1 MKAIVFY
8 EHGGLDKLV
17 FETDHPDPQLS
28 PDRVMVRVRAVA
40 LNYFD
45 IFSRRGMPG
54 VSVPLP
60 MITGG
65 DIAGEIEQVGA
76 NVKGW
81 QSGER
86 VVINP
91 LFYVDGRMR
100 LMGET
105 APGGLCDL
113 VCVDP
118 DQLIALSDKV
128 SFEQAAAL
136 PVAYGTAQRMMVT
149 RGQVTADDRVLILG
163 ASGGV
168 GTACV
173 QIAKRAGAEVI
184 ACASS
189 AKKIA
194 GLKKL
199 GADHGINYADENM
212 IEVVHGLYG
221 KPRITGAGGVTMV
234 INFTGGETWVPSLKC
249 LGAGGR
255 LLTCG
260 ATAGVDPQTDLRYIW
275 SFEHN
280 VLGSN
285 AWTRDDLETLL
296 RLVEQG
302 EIDPVIDSVQP
313 LEQTVQAI
321 ARLEGRDVLG
331 KVILTP

>member
-1 MKAIVFY
+1 MKAVVFY
-8 EHGGLDKLV
+8 QHGGIDKLV
-17 FETDHPDPQLS
+17 FEPDYPDPQAT
-28 PDRVMVRVRAVA
+28 PDQVRIRVRAVA

-45 IFSRRGMPG
+45 IFSRRGMPS

-65 DIAGEIEQVGA
+65 DIAGEVEQAGA
-76 NVKGW
+76 EVTGW
-81 QSGER
+81 KPGDR
-86 VVINP
+86 VVVNP

-105 APGGLCDL
+105 APGGLCGL
-113 VCVDP
+113 VCVRP
-118 DQLIALSDKV
+118 DQLIALPGNV

-149 RGQVTADDRVLILG
+149 RGQVAADDRVLILG

-173 QIAKRAGAEVI
+173 QIAKRAGAEVV

-189 AKKIA
+189 SEK
-194 GLKKL
+194 LERLREL
-199 GADHGINYADENM
+199 GADHGINYAEDDMVEA
-212 IEVVHGLYG
+212 VHQLYG
-221 KPRITGAGGVTMV
+221 KPRITGGGGVTMV
-234 INFTGGETWVPSLKC
+234 INFTGGDTWVPSLKC
-249 LGAGGR
+249 LGPKGR

-260 ATAGVDPQTDLRYIW
+260 ATAGFDPQTDIRYIW

-280 VLGSN
+280 ILGSN
-285 AWTRDDLETLL
+285 AWTRDDLETMLH
-296 RLVEQG
+296 LVASGDIE
-302 EIDPVIDSVQP
+302 PVIDSVQP
-313 LEQTVQAI
+313 LEQTAD
-321 ARLEGRDVLG
+321 AEGRLERREILG